1 VVLHTSIVYYFSPEI
16 NFGGTPANVD
26 DTADLAYHGGMI
38 GFLIKKTF
46 YDLWDNMLRIVLVNL
61 GFLASLAVPLLLP
74 SLIPVGPLSIAVF
87 LLGSLWCFV
96 YLAAAA
102 LSLKAVS
109 DYGSF
114 GFADFWANIKAG
126 WKAGLA
132 MGIVAI
138 LLFMMVWAV
147 IPFYLSMNSIFGFLL
162 AAVIFWTFLLAMI
175 ALQFFFAIRARL
187 DTSLKKVFR
196 KCFIIFFDNPAF
208 SIFCLLNTVVTMVV
222 SALLALI
229 LPGPAGAILF
239 LDQALRLRLLKY
251 DWLEANP
258 DSESGSKRRHIPW
271 DAILIEEREKT
282 GSRSFKNLIFP
293 WKD

>member
-1 VVLHTSIVYYFSPEI
+1 
-16 NFGGTPANVD
+16 
-26 DTADLAYHGGMI
+26 
-38 GFLIKKTF
+38 
-46 YDLWDNMLRIVLVNL
+46 
-61 GFLASLAVPLLLP
+61 
-74 SLIPVGPLSIAVF
+74 
-87 LLGSLWCFV
+87 
-96 YLAAAA
+96 
-102 LSLKAVS
+102 
-109 DYGSF
+109 
-114 GFADFWANIKAG
+114 
-126 WKAGLA
+126 
-132 MGIVAI
+132 
-138 LLFMMVWAV
+138 MMVWAV

-175 ALQFFFAIRARL
+175 ALQFFLAIRARL

-208 SIFCLLNTVVTMVV
+208 SIFCLLNTLVTMVV

-258 DSESGSKRRHIPW
+258 DSEPGAKRRHIPW